1 MSESEYWLL
10 CSLQTRD
17 REICESFVD
26 AHYAGLFRWFKWLT
40 NDSDWSADLTQ
51 ETLLA
56 FWESLGGGRGD
67 TSAKIWLLSV
77 GRNVWRNSCRTR
89 SRSLSVS
96 ASESDELAVCEW
108 NGTDPVATAI
118 HSECADDVRG
128 AVAELPD
135 EYREAVTL
143 RYWQALSYG
152 EIAQVLAISEELA
165 RWRVFQGRQRLR
177 SRLALWA
184 HREEEVT

>member
-1 MSESEYWLL
+1 MAESKHWRL

-26 AHYAGLFRWFKWLT
+26 AHYAELFRWFRWLT

-56 FWESLGGGRGD
+56 FWESLDGGRGD
-67 TSAKIWLLSV
+67 TPARIWLLSV

-89 SRSLSVS
+89 SRSLRVS
-96 ASESDELAVCEW
+96 TSESEELAVCERID
-108 NGTDPVATAI
+108 TDPVTAALRT
-118 HSECADDVRG
+118 ECADDVRD
-128 AVAELPD
+128 AVADLPQ

-152 EIAQVLAISEELA
+152 EIAQVLTISEELA
-165 RWRVFQGRQRLR
+165 RWRVFRGRQRLR

-184 HREEEVT
+184 HCEGEVT